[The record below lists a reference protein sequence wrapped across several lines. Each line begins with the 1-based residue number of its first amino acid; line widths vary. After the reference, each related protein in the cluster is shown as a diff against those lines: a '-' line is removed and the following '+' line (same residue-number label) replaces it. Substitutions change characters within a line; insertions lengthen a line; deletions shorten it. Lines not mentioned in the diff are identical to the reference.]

1 MDSTVK
7 QMLEG
12 FRFSVENY
20 ASTLGPDNEK
30 LAEARKIIDS
40 LYEKAEQGADVA
52 AMSSD
57 PNFARIGMLIGELA
71 SEEPAAAPPS
81 METPSAETSGET
93 AAGGVPPA
101 SVPASGYHMAYD
113 SMDPATRE
121 KQAPFYQRI
130 FEIEEEAENAIAFNT
145 MLEEDGV
152 LLEMSRQPL
161 LQTAEETLQQAA
173 EVHSP
178 TVDHQ
183 QELAARVYGEV
194 KTLEELEY
202 QGTKMAEFSN
212 VEHQWDAQY
221 LHVIGLLP
229 ACAQAIESFG
239 PTEENVEKLKRSHRF
254 MADFMGITWEEVFK
268 DRRYLLFWNRV
279 FWPKVPPEKRK
290 KYGVNS
296 AEGWRDLLKKEF
308 YDPFVKEEP
317 PVEPLPDRSRIRFWR
332 NEYSSFQTLELLE
345 KPPRPQVEL
354 EGPPMFDDR

>member
-20 ASTLGPDNEK
+20 ASTLGPENEK
-30 LAEARKIIDS
+30 LAEARKIMEN
-40 LYEKAEQGADVA
+40 LCEKAEQGADVA

-57 PNFARIGMLIGELA
+57 PDFARIGMLIGELA
-71 SEEPAAAPPS
+71 SEEPAAAPPAP
-81 METPSAETSGET
+81 ETPSAETSGDA
-93 AAGGVPPA
+93 AAGGVPSA
-101 SVPASGYHMAYD
+101 SVPASGYHMAWD

-121 KQAPFYQRI
+121 KQSPFYQRI

-145 MLEEDGV
+145 MMEEDGV

-161 LQTAEETLQQAA
+161 LSTAVETLEQAA

-183 QELAARVYGEV
+183 QKLAARVYGEV
-194 KTLEELEY
+194 NTVEELEY
-202 QGTKMAEFSN
+202 QGTRMAEFSN

-239 PTEENVEKLKRSHRF
+239 PTDENVEKLKKSHRF
-254 MADFMGITWEEVFK
+254 MADFMGLTWNEVFK
-268 DRRYLLFWNRV
+268 DDRYLLFWHRV

-290 KYGVNS
+290 KYDVNS
-296 AEGWRDLLKKEF
+296 AEGWRDLLKEKF

-317 PVEPLPDRSRIRFWR
+317 PAEPDPDRSSVRFWR
-332 NEYSSFQTLELLE
+332 NRYPCTDTHELLQD
-345 KPPRPQVEL
+345 PPRPKVEL
-354 EGPPMFDDR
+354 EGIPQFDDR